1 MKLENRVGNWKYEI
15 TSEILEFQNQQN
27 ICEIRKNYQKWRN
40 SSAGLKDYF
49 KLQNE
54 FQRFLTAEPVTAEEA
69 AKRTFFRKTK
79 GKFIFTLAKK
89 FQN

>member
-15 TSEILEFQNQQN
+15 TG
-27 ICEIRKNYQKWRN
+27 EIRKNYQKWRN

-69 AKRTFFRKTK
+69 KRTFFRKTK
-79 GKFIFTLAKK
+79 GKFIFTVL
-89 FQN
+89 